1 MKLAVEL
8 KQMIKAG
15 ASHEQLGQWV
25 AANADELIDTLGDL
39 VEIPEIHLNDIVRY
53 VAQRDAAGS

>member
-15 ASHEQLGQWV
+15 ASYEQLGQWV
-25 AANADELIDTLGDL
+25 AENADELIDTLGDL